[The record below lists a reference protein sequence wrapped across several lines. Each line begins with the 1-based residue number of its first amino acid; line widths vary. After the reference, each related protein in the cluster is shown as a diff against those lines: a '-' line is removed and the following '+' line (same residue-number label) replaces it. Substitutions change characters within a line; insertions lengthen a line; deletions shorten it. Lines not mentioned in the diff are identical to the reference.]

1 MKIKA
6 TMSYHFTPDKMAIIK
21 KTVNNK
27 WYEDVEK
34 RKPSC
39 IFGGNVNWY
48 RHYRKQYGVSLKK
61 IKIELPYNPTIPL
74 LGIFLKKPK
83 TQFRKI
89 YAFSH

>member
-6 TMSYHFTPDKMAIIK
+6 TMSYHFTPGKMAIIK
-21 KTVNNK
+21 KTINNK
-27 WYEDVEK
+27 CYADVEK
-34 RKPSC
+34 RNPSC

-61 IKIELPYNPTIPL
+61 IKIELPYNPAIPL

-83 TQFRKI
+83 T
-89 YAFSH
+89 